1 MPGADSRPPTSG
13 PGELAR
19 WWREHSDLDQLV
31 SELVEATETR
41 RLAAASAALEELA
54 SALEGHFTVEE
65 EVYFPLVPDLRPEF
79 AASLERARL
88 AHSELSSRFEVM
100 RGLLSDG
107 DRLRAKDVLS
117 GALDLFRIHEEMEG
131 ALIADLSAAA
141 SP

>member
-1 MPGADSRPPTSG
+1 MPGADSTPPTSG

-31 SELVEATETR
+31 AELVEATEAR
-41 RLAAASAALEELA
+41 SLAAATAALEELA

-65 EVYFPLVPDLRPEF
+65 EVYFPLVSELRPEF

-88 AHSELSSRFEVM
+88 AHTELRNRFDRM
-100 RGLLSDG
+100 RGHLEDG
-107 DRLRAKDVLS
+107 DRLGAKDLLS

-131 ALIADLSAAA
+131 SLIADLSAAA